1 MTQVMQ
7 TLTLKIAM
15 PMQMSARKRSAGFS
29 LIELSIVILVM
40 GLLLGGLLAPL
51 SVQRENARLANARHL
66 LSEVESA
73 LFGYALANGALPCP
87 ATPAS
92 AGAAAAAGGG
102 CAAQHGFVPAATLG
116 LRGQRNADGL
126 LLDPWSSP
134 LRYSVSSSDV
144 DADGAWDFV
153 VPGEMRDV
161 TIALLTPNL
170 VVCATTTGSTP
181 TACGSAV
188 NTLTSAAPFVTYS
201 LGKDWGTSAGAEQQ
215 ENIGASL
222 GGGPSSTSYPVAGDV
237 VFSSRE
243 HSTQAGREYDDI
255 VHWGSALT
263 LYQQLLTAGQ
273 LP

>member
-1 MTQVMQ
+1 MAQA
-7 TLTLKIAM
+7 LTVETTTRRRRG
-15 PMQMSARKRSAGFS
+15 SWKRSSGFS

-51 SVQRENARLANARHL
+51 SVQRENARLTSARHL

-92 AGAAAAAGGG
+92 AGAAALAGGG
-102 CAAQHGFVPAATLG
+102 CVAQHGFVPAATLG
-116 LRGQRNADGL
+116 LRGQRNTDGL

-144 DADGAWDFV
+144 DTDGAWDFV

-161 TIALLTPNL
+161 TVASLIPDLI
-170 VVCATTTGSTP
+170 VCTTTVGSTP
-181 TACGSAV
+181 TACGSAG
-188 NTLTSAAPFVTYS
+188 NTLTSSAPFVAYS
-201 LGKDWGTSAGAEQQ
+201 LGKDWGSSSGAEQQ
-215 ENIGASL
+215 ENLGASL
-222 GGGPSSTSYPVAGDV
+222 GGGPSSTSYAIAGDV
-237 VFSSRE
+237 VFTSRE
-243 HSTQAGREYDDI
+243 HSAQSGAEYDDI

-263 LYQQLLTAGQ
+263 LYQQLLTTGQ